1 MKFIL
6 ATLLFALPFWVI
18 AQQNNYT
25 GTIVDENGK
34 ALINYTDG
42 KPINEEAARYVR
54 GAFDKSLIQDFKVL
68 AYLQSVKFSSKIPK
82 DVINKV
88 GKALTKNSDKI
99 LLDNFNDIK

>member
-34 ALINYTDG
+34 ALQGATVAVKNTTTKTVPPWERAIAYARTSFRNSCLVD
-42 KPINEEAARYVR
+42 PI
-54 GAFDKSLIQDFKVL
+54 FLLIL
-68 AYLQSVKFSSKIPK
+68 FSC
-82 DVINKV
+82 
-88 GKALTKNSDKI
+88 
-99 LLDNFNDIK
+99 

>member
-34 ALINYTDG
+34 ALQ
-42 KPINEEAARYVR
+42 
-54 GAFDKSLIQDFKVL
+54 GATVAVKNTTTKVL
-68 AYLQSVKFSSKIPK
+68 FESK
-82 DVINKV
+82 N
-88 GKALTKNSDKI
+88 T
-99 LLDNFNDIK
+99 